1 MKTLLSIV
9 ALLVLQ
15 ACAVLGTSPES
26 QINQGARTHTAATTL
41 ASTLLERR
49 KITLAQAQNYRGM
62 LGSASTAL
70 DNSAK
75 TLSACRA
82 MTGSN
87 IASRPDPCQQ
97 TVSTDVN
104 LALSVLLE
112 IEKTLQL
119 EAAKT
124 GEAK

>member
-15 ACAVLGTSPES
+15 ACAVLGNSPEA
-26 QINQGARTHTAATTL
+26 QINQGAQTHTAATTL
-41 ASTLLERR
+41 ATTLLERR
-49 KITLAQAQNYRGM
+49 KITLAQAQSYRGM

-70 DNSAK
+70 DSSAK
-75 TLSACRA
+75 TLAACRT

-87 IASRPDPCQQ
+87 IAMRPDPCAQ
-97 TVSTDVN
+97 TVTSDVN

-112 IEKTLQL
+112 IEKRLQV